1 MSPRNPSRAPKA
13 HSPSSTIGS
22 FLTKTAFLG
31 LVGGAIFGEQARA
44 AVPSVGTITEVSDV
58 NTSSADQFHMV
69 TLSSGQ
75 QVYIEG
81 ASLGGDT
88 IPMVID
94 PSASTPTASEL
105 CGSGTF
111 GSTVFETV
119 TSIDLGNSSSTQ
131 LYVYV
136 PYDLYGNNHL
146 VLTDSST
153 GSDFSS
159 CGSTTLTSLS
169 TTSTLVSYGVVSGT
183 MDETT
188 YNGTD
193 NDITVDGATDITT
206 SSEEIAPG
214 RCDGTN
220 YLFYQVGDDSSAE
233 IYVRDITDTTSD
245 TLVVTG
251 GAGFPRCDAIT
262 GELNFSYYDGSTW
275 NLYSA
280 PLTYPSTIVDA
291 DGDGYDSDDDCD
303 DTDSAINPGA
313 TEVCDGVD
321 NNCDGTTDTDA
332 TDRITVYT
340 DNDQDGLGTGAG
352 ELACEADDYQ
362 SEIDGDCDDNNA
374 EAQNW
379 ETGYLDRD
387 GDGYGDAETASDYC
401 PMPEGV
407 VSNNSDCDDDDS
419 SVWEGEQCA
428 PTEEGPSSATLE
440 GGETIT
446 LSDGSEVSGSGATL
460 EVNEEG
466 VQLIIT
472 TEGGY
477 VFGVINS
484 PLIVSYAL
492 ESDEYSNAAEAYFP
506 MPEGVNDVEIF
517 GGMVEG
523 ADSSTND
530 GGSSSNFTGTEYGS
544 EASDFEGSEDDY
556 GYGED
561 TGFEAYL
568 PATAGTEYA
577 SSTGEDNEFNECD
590 SEGFQVNLVDAGT
603 DMGWA
608 YLCIKSSIA
617 GHAIGA
623 DLEKTELTVGQMN
636 EIADIYSCP
645 TDGPDELPDDTGEK
659 NPSNGTNGGNNPEG
673 CSTTG
678 TTPTGRLAV
687 MAGFLLAAAGRR
699 RKRN

>member
-1 MSPRNPSRAPKA
+1 MSPRNPSRAPQKIT
-13 HSPSSTIGS
+13 PTSTVGS
-22 FLTKTAFLG
+22 FLTKAAFLG
-31 LVGGAIFGEQARA
+31 MVGGTVFGEQARA
-44 AVPSVGTITEVSDV
+44 AVPSVGASTEVSDV
-58 NTSSADQFHMV
+58 NTTDYDERNM
-69 TLSSGQ
+69 
-75 QVYIEG
+75 IE
-81 ASLGGDT
+81 LDT
-88 IPMVID
+88 GLKVFIQEDGMAGESKPMVID
-94 PSASTPTASEL
+94 PTASSPSSSEL
-105 CGSGTF
+105 CGSGSYGNNIF
-111 GSTVFETV
+111 DAV
-119 TSIDLGNSSSTQ
+119 TSIDLASAGTVY
-131 LYVYV
+131 LYV
-136 PYDLYGNNHL
+136 PGDWSGDNHKE
-146 VLTDSST
+146 VSDNST

-159 CGSTTLTSLS
+159 CSESILSITSS
-169 TTSTLVSYGVVSGT
+169 VSGYT
-183 MDETT
+183 SSYDYTT
-188 YNGTD
+188 GTYDYTDYNGTD
-193 NDITVDGATDITT
+193 NDISVDGGTDITGSDEQT
-206 SSEEIAPG
+206 APG
-214 RCDGTN
+214 KCAGTD
-220 YLFYQVGDDSSAE
+220 YEFYTVGEEASAE
-233 IYVRDITDTTSD
+233 IYVRDISDTTSD
-245 TLVVTG
+245 TFAID
-251 GAGFPRCDAIT
+251 GAYPRCDVTSNTLYFSEWDSSSGTWDLYYTTIT
-262 GELNFSYYDGSTW
+262 FPAE
-275 NLYSA
+275 
-280 PLTYPSTIVDA
+280 DA

-407 VSNNSDCDDDDS
+407 VSNDSDCDDDDS

-428 PTEEGPSSATLE
+428 TEEGPSSATLE

-492 ESDEYSNAAEAYFP
+492 DSDEYSNDAEAYFP